1 MATLTE
7 LYTAIILDLN
17 RGDMGSAGELEQ
29 AKINAVVGAINKYK
43 TEQFWFNRASGSGT
57 TTADDA
63 TLAIPSG
70 VYVPRM
76 VSYGTAYGGQS
87 LTRIPLDAIENRIET
102 GMPWKWAEDEETI
115 HLWPIP
121 NAVYTL
127 YVYGTADI
135 DAPAAGAAN
144 IWTTECFD
152 LMRAEAK
159 ITLCR
164 GSLRDPEG
172 MQLAMSER
180 DDALAALRRESRN
193 RDQAPLT
200 TDIPPTRR
208 YFNINYG

>member
-1 MATLTE
+1 
-7 LYTAIILDLN
+7 
-17 RGDMGSAGELEQ
+17 MGSSGELEQ
-29 AKINAVVGAINKYK
+29 AKINAVTGAINKYK

-57 TTADDA
+57 TTAADA

-70 VYVPRM
+70 VYVPKL
-76 VSYGTAYGGQS
+76 VSYGSAYNGMA
-87 LTRIPLDAIENRIET
+87 LTRVGLDTIENRLET
-102 GMPWKWAEDEETI
+102 SLPRYWAEDEETI

-121 NAVYTL
+121 DATYTI

-135 DAPAAGAAN
+135 DAPSAAAAN

-193 RDQAPLT
+193 RDKAPLI

-208 YFNINYG
+208 VFNYITG